1 LLSIYVGL
9 KGNYVWVVVNYGEK
23 ERGRSMKLF
32 HFSEES
38 SIEIFEPRV
47 KENRTDMPP
56 VVEWYERI
64 KSTTIY
70 RYRLPADT
78 FQLFDEVAGYYIST
92 QAVIPIEVEPLD
104 NLIDR
109 LINLKIELRFT
120 PNLYP
125 LRNAIL
131 NSSIKD
137 FAIHRFANAK
147 I

>member
-1 LLSIYVGL
+1 
-9 KGNYVWVVVNYGEK
+9 
-23 ERGRSMKLF
+23 M
-32 HFSEES
+32 
-38 SIEIFEPRV
+38 
-47 KENRTDMPP
+47 
-56 VVEWYERI
+56 
-64 KSTTIY
+64 
-70 RYRLPADT
+70 PADT

-109 LINLKIELRFT
+109 LIILKIELRFT

-137 FAIHRFANAK
+137 FGIHRFANAK